1 MTQPHY
7 ESWWDSLR
15 HFGLLLSP
23 TEVAKLENA
32 FAPQDLPRWKA
43 DQLRRELTR
52 FEAGDLARN
61 DWVAVVLEHACG
73 FDHESGGAW
82 QRGRNVPA
90 SLSHTLITKENIK
103 PTHVWSGDNA
113 MFPVFAVDVKR
124 IGVGKG
130 RKVVSDCVQWLRA
143 AHQSLAL
150 VTNGREWRLLYA
162 GLDFDAG
169 SEWSTDLWF
178 EEGGPG
184 AQLLA
189 LRTLLQPAL
198 FTHTDADGAPL
209 LAAVLA
215 SRRGQAELSS
225 ILGERVREAVELLV
239 QSHRDAL
246 TDAELNEHGA
256 DIYRAAVRV
265 VMRLVVVL
273 FAESREL
280 LPRSD
285 PNYHGAYGLNS
296 LFEELQRLGARG
308 RGRLGLRFSAWPRL
322 LGLFDLIYKGSHH
335 PSLQV
340 PAYGGE
346 LFAPGNPE
354 SDYALTRALHV
365 FESGCF
371 DSRYQQLMPDAV
383 VHQILELLTRTEIRI
398 RQGNKTMRT
407 SMPVDFSDLSSEYIG
422 ILYEG
427 LLDYEL
433 RTAAADDPIVFIAVG
448 NEPALPLAR
457 LEAMSDGDI
466 KKLFE
471 SLKDTSSSDDAAAD
485 EADTSEVDEAT
496 EAEEEPDEVAA
507 AEESE
512 DAEETEPVPELE
524 AARARATAWT
534 RQACLAA
541 KLIKKPAAS
550 ASPEKKQAFEAKVDG
565 KARQLVRR
573 VILPGDWY
581 LVRWG
586 GTRKGS
592 GTFYTRPALAV
603 PTVQRTLRPLAYVP
617 PNDEAGEPDQLAPAE
632 DWTPKKPEDI
642 LALKVCDPACG
653 SGSFPVAALR
663 FLTDALYASLY
674 EHDRLSGDWGRPLP
688 EILGLEQGDGYDSLR
703 SARLPCPPDSD
714 DFEDRAKV
722 VLRRYVVERCIYG
735 VDFDPLASELCRLAL
750 WIETMDRDLPF
761 SFLDHKIR
769 CGNSLV
775 GAWFDQFQHYP
786 AMAWSREGGDKSHK
800 NGVHFEKEV
809 LTKAIKAFKTEKVKP
824 DLEQYLMGA
833 DLLQDDGQVAA
844 FEAHAEVLQ
853 TFAELH
859 NMPVTD
865 AAERGRRYREEFL
878 GSATYQQLKSAMD
891 LWCACWF
898 WPADELEHAPLP
910 STFAGPEDRTREI
923 ASAVAREQ
931 RFFHW
936 ELEFPDVFD
945 REGSGF
951 DGIIGNPPWD
961 IAKPNS
967 KEFFSNIDPL
977 YRSYGKQEALR
988 EQTGYF
994 ATESLEHDWIGYN
1007 AGFKAN
1013 SNFFKFAARAY
1024 GDPELTDKSAERFG
1038 VARGNRNLQLHAN
1051 WRQAREKSSGYADP
1065 KHPYQHQGSGD
1076 VNLYKLFLEQSHGLL
1091 KDDGALGFIVP
1102 SGLYSDFGTGA
1113 LRDLFVDQC
1122 RWEWLFGFENREKIF
1137 DIHRSFKFN
1146 PIIVRKG
1153 GSTIAINTA
1162 FMRRRLEDWQDAE
1175 NYVTAY
1181 ERRRISQFSPN
1192 SKTILEIQSQRDL
1205 EIFEKIFANSVLLG
1219 DDGPD
1224 GWGVKYATEFHMTND
1239 SKLFPPRPKW
1249 EEKGYKSDEYSR
1261 WIKGDW
1267 RPISELW
1274 EKAGISQLPH
1284 EERRCAQPPYHLLP
1298 VSRADIPKGVL
1309 ISIDGSCWIDE
1320 LQIQDVAFPFYQ
1332 GRMIWQFD
1340 FSAAVWLG
1348 GKSTNW
1354 AGQMN
1359 LERPIAGQFLMR
1371 ASDFFKDPKFRA
1383 DSAVVFRDIQNATNQ
1398 RTFIAAA
1405 IPFFPAGNKA
1415 PLLQVDGMKQ
1425 QMRLLASCNSFA
1437 ADAVLRRKMSQGTV
1451 NWFYAAE
1458 VPLPNKSVELVE
1470 DIISDLVS
1478 ALSYSHPL
1486 FALEKK
1492 SLLGV
1497 SNEAWKKSWAVTPSE
1512 RLRVRCVLDA
1522 LLLKMFGLNRKD
1534 CRDLLKD
1541 CDLPLS
1547 SLASRSLVSGLDP
1560 KGFWRVDSDKDPEL
1574 RHTVLTLVAFDD
1586 LEQKIDVCQGDV
1598 VAGVELFCGKA
1609 GSEGWLLPEA
1619 LCLNDLGLGHD
1630 ERASKSQSVASR
1642 FGPRFYD
1649 WQVSQSAIES
1659 WRECD
1664 LHIYNLHGSDGLAMK
1679 TEGGLAGKS
1688 SSENKVGIGPEQQE
1702 ELFE

>member
-7 ESWWDSLR
+7 ETWWDSLR

-23 TEVAKLENA
+23 AEVAKLENGY
-32 FAPQDLPRWKA
+32 APTDLPRWKA
-43 DQLRRELTR
+43 DHLRRELTR
-52 FEAGDLARN
+52 FESGDLGRN
-61 DWVAVVLEHACG
+61 DWVAFVLENTCG
-73 FDHESGGAW
+73 FDHESGGVW

-90 SLSHTLITKENIK
+90 SLLHTLVTRENIK
-103 PTHVWSGDNA
+103 PTHVWSADNA
-113 MFPVFAVDVKR
+113 IFPVFAVDVKR

-143 AHQSLAL
+143 AHQPLA
-150 VTNGREWRLLYA
+150 VITNGREWRLLYA

-169 SEWSTDLWF
+169 CEWSTDLWF

-184 AQLLA
+184 AQLQA

-198 FTHTDADGAPL
+198 FTRADDNDAPL

-246 TDAELNEHGA
+246 TDAELNDHGA

-308 RGRLGLRFSAWPRL
+308 RGRLSHRFSAWPRL
-322 LGLFDLIYKGSHH
+322 LGLFQLIYKGSHH

-346 LFAPGNPE
+346 LFAPGDPE
-354 SDYALTRALHV
+354 SDDALTRALHV
-365 FESGCF
+365 FETGCF
-371 DSRYQQLMPDAV
+371 DSRYQLMPDTV
-383 VHQILELLTRTEIRI
+383 VHQMLELLTRTEIRI

-433 RTAAADDPIVFIAVG
+433 RTAAEGDPIVFLAVG
-448 NEPALPLAR
+448 NEPALPLTR

-471 SLKDTSSSDDAAAD
+471 SLKDTSSSDAAD
-485 EADTSEVDEAT
+485 D
-496 EAEEEPDEVAA
+496 AEEEQPEPTD
-507 AEESE
+507 ESE
-512 DAEETEPVPELE
+512 GEPQEASDEQSLDAEADEEQAELE

-534 RQACLAA
+534 RHASLAA
-541 KLIKKPAAS
+541 KLIRKPPAS
-550 ASPEKKQAFEAKVDG
+550 ASPEKKQAFEAKLDG
-565 KARQLVRR
+565 KAKQLVRR
-573 VILPGDWY
+573 VVLPGDWY

-603 PTVQRTLRPLAYVP
+603 PTVQRTLRPLAY
-617 PNDEAGEPDQLAPAE
+617 EAPQGEDGEPGSLAPAE
-632 DWTPKKPEDI
+632 DWSPKKPEEI

-674 EHDRLSGDWGRPLP
+674 EHNRLQGDWGRPLP
-688 EILGLEQGDGYDSLR
+688 EILGLEQGDGYDSLN

-714 DFEDRAKV
+714 DFEDRAKA

-786 AMAWSREGGDKSHK
+786 VMAWNREGGDKSHS
-800 NGVHFEKEV
+800 NGVHFKKEE
-809 LTKAIKAFKTEKVKP
+809 LTKAIKKFKTDTVKP
-824 DLEQYLMGA
+824 DLERYLSGG
-833 DLLQDDGQVAA
+833 DLLSEDSQDLVL
-844 FEAHAEVLQ
+844 ESHAGALQ

-878 GSATYQQLKSAMD
+878 GTEAYQQLKSAMD

-898 WPADELEHAPLP
+898 WPAVEVKNAPLP
-910 STFAGPEDRTREI
+910 GSFADPSVETRAI
-923 ASAVAREQ
+923 AAAVAHEQ

-945 REGSGF
+945 AEGSGF

-967 KEFFSNIDPL
+967 KEYFSNIDPL

-988 EQTGYF
+988 SQTDYF
-994 ATESLEHDWIGYN
+994 EDDQAESSWIDYN

-1013 SNFFKFAARAY
+1013 SNFFKFAARAW
-1024 GDPELTDKSAERFG
+1024 GDPETTEKSAERFS

-1051 WRQAREKSSGYADP
+1051 WRHARAKSAAYAD
-1065 KHPYQHQGSGD
+1065 KRHPYQHQGSGD
-1076 VNLYKLFLEQSHGLL
+1076 VNLYKLFLEQSHALL
-1091 KDDGALGFIVP
+1091 QENGALGFIVP

-1146 PIIVRKG
+1146 PIIIRKG
-1153 GSTIAINTA
+1153 GTTESINTA
-1162 FMRRRLEDWQDAE
+1162 FMRRRLEDWQEAE
-1175 NYVTAY
+1175 TFATAY
-1181 ERRRISQFSPN
+1181 ERERITQFSPR
-1192 SKTILEIQSQRDL
+1192 SKAILEIQSQRDL
-1205 EIFEKIFANSVLLG
+1205 EILEKIYANSVLLG
-1219 DDGPD
+1219 DDGPG

-1239 SKLFPPRPKW
+1239 SRLFPPRPKW
-1249 EEKGYKSDEYSR
+1249 EEKGYKPDEYSR
-1261 WIKGDW
+1261 WLKGNW
-1267 RPISELW
+1267 RPIDDLW
-1274 EKAGISQLPH
+1274 VQMGVDPLP
-1284 EERRCAQPPYHLLP
+1284 EGETRCAQPPYDTLP
-1298 VSRADIPKGVL
+1298 VPRADIAPGIIL
-1309 ISIDGSCWIDE
+1309 SREADEWIE
-1320 LQIQDVAFPFYQ
+1320 EVNIEDVALPLYE
-1332 GRMIWQFD
+1332 GRMIGQYD
-1340 FSAAVWLG
+1340 FSQKGWVSGKGRSAVWREIG
-1348 GKSTNW
+1348 WTRKVI
-1354 AGQMN
+1354 
-1359 LERPIAGQFLMR
+1359 EPQFLMAR
-1371 ASDFFKDPKFRA
+1371 SSFDSKHSNRHPWKLSMMDVTSSTNERTAIGTVLSDWPGGHKTP
-1383 DSAVVFRDIQNATNQ
+1383 TLTPQ
-1398 RTFIAAA
+1398 RYS
-1405 IPFFPAGNKA
+1405 
-1415 PLLQVDGMKQ
+1415 L
-1425 QMRLLASCNSFA
+1425 
-1437 ADAVLRRKMSQGTV
+1437 DAVLAFSGIFNSFPFDYLIRQRLGGNSLIWAVLYETALPADSELAEEV
-1451 NWFYAAE
+1451 LPLLAASLSAPD
-1458 VPLPNKSVELVE
+1458 VCFAPLWCLLLGKVDDGKAWKSCW
-1470 DIISDLVS
+1470 
-1478 ALSYSHPL
+1478 ALS
-1486 FALEKK
+1486 E
-1492 SLLGV
+1492 V
-1497 SNEAWKKSWAVTPSE
+1497 DRIEARTKIEAIV
-1512 RLRVRCVLDA
+1512 A
-1522 LLLKMFGLNRKD
+1522 LLYGLNEGSLSF
-1534 CRDLLKD
+1534 LLRE
-1541 CDLPLS
+1541 CDLPAEEVGQLQLNS
-1547 SLASRSLVSGLDP
+1547 
-1560 KGFWRVDSDKDPEL
+1560 KGFWRVDKQKEPESRLTVVTQKAFTGLRDAIAAEHDMSSAISAFVRNWRLPDRDGHSDNPADYKWQNEQCADESRRECHL
-1574 RHTVLTLVAFDD
+1574 HARNLLGEDDYRVLIDESGEEDVHDQAESVARSASA
-1586 LEQKIDVCQGDV
+1586 QGD
-1598 VAGVELFCGKA
+1598 LF
-1609 GSEGWLLPEA
+1609 
-1619 LCLNDLGLGHD
+1619 
-1630 ERASKSQSVASR
+1630 
-1642 FGPRFYD
+1642 
-1649 WQVSQSAIES
+1649 
-1659 WRECD
+1659 
-1664 LHIYNLHGSDGLAMK
+1664 
-1679 TEGGLAGKS
+1679 
-1688 SSENKVGIGPEQQE
+1688 
-1702 ELFE
+1702 